1 MSEVFEVKLRKIGN
15 SMGVIIPA
23 KIIEELHVEKG
34 DFVSVCIPKSDI
46 RKRNSRLSEIAG
58 IDSGKAGFIR
68 EKEDR
73 Y

>member
-1 MSEVFEVKLRKIGN
+1 MSEVFEAKLRKIGN

-23 KIIEELHVEKG
+23 KVIEKLQVNKG
-34 DFVSVCIPKSDI
+34 DLVNVCIPESDI
-46 RKRNSRLSEIAG
+46 NKRNSRLSKIAG
-58 IDSGKAGFIR
+58 IDSGKAGFVR